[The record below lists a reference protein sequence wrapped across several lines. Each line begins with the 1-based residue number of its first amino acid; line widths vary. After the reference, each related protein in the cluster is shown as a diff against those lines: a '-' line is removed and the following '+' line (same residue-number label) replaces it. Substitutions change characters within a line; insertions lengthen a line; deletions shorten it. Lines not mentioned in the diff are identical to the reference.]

1 MRRAEQL
8 HEEILAQM
16 DLSKEA
22 SDEELL
28 ELIHRILEEKSKE
41 EFIPL
46 GEKAILGRELFNAF
60 RKLDILQELIEDEE
74 ITEIMINGTQPIFIE
89 RNGRIYET
97 DKKFLSKGKL
107 EDVVQQMVAGC
118 NRVVN
123 EATPIVDA
131 RLEDGQ
137 SKCGTAAGCAQWADR
152 YDQKVSEK
160 QDYDGDDDR
169 YRLYRKRSGSNA
181 DSGREGKV

>member
-60 RKLDILQELIEDEE
+60 RKLDILQELIEERSRFSSSV
-74 ITEIMINGTQPIFIE
+74 TEGFMKPIKSF
-89 RNGRIYET
+89 
-97 DKKFLSKGKL
+97 F
-107 EDVVQQMVAGC
+107 Q
-118 NRVVN
+118 
-123 EATPIVDA
+123 
-131 RLEDGQ
+131 
-137 SKCGTAAGCAQWADR
+137 
-152 YDQKVSEK
+152 
-160 QDYDGDDDR
+160 
-169 YRLYRKRSGSNA
+169 
-181 DSGREGKV
+181 RESLKMWFSRW

>member
-60 RKLDILQELIEDEE
+60 RKLDILQELIEDEDLKNSP
-74 ITEIMINGTQPIFIE
+74 IAFPDLTQY
-89 RNGRIYET
+89 NNLET
-97 DKKFLSKGKL
+97 FLYLG
-107 EDVVQQMVAGC
+107 
-118 NRVVN
+118 
-123 EATPIVDA
+123 
-131 RLEDGQ
+131 EDG
-137 SKCGTAAGCAQWADR
+137 
-152 YDQKVSEK
+152 EE
-160 QDYDGDDDR
+160 
-169 YRLYRKRSGSNA
+169 LYNKYWKEVMSN
-181 DSGREGKV
+181 

>member
-46 GEKAILGRELFNAF
+46 EKRQFSGES
-60 RKLDILQELIEDEE
+60 
-74 ITEIMINGTQPIFIE
+74 
-89 RNGRIYET
+89 
-97 DKKFLSKGKL
+97 FL
-107 EDVVQQMVAGC
+107 
-118 NRVVN
+118 
-123 EATPIVDA
+123 T
-131 RLEDGQ
+131 
-137 SKCGTAAGCAQWADR
+137 
-152 YDQKVSEK
+152 
-160 QDYDGDDDR
+160 
-169 YRLYRKRSGSNA
+169 RSGSWI
-181 DSGREGKV
+181 SCRS

>member
-46 GEKAILGRELFNAF
+46 GEKAILGRALFNAF
-60 RKLDILQELIEDEE
+60 RKLDILQELIEDEVRE
-74 ITEIMINGTQPIFIE
+74 VVRTCSPTLLHRRSQEQVLRCSICW
-89 RNGRIYET
+89 
-97 DKKFLSKGKL
+97 KKAPSFVTIWKK
-107 EDVVQQMVAGC
+107 
-118 NRVVN
+118 
-123 EATPIVDA
+123 
-131 RLEDGQ
+131 
-137 SKCGTAAGCAQWADR
+137 
-152 YDQKVSEK
+152 
-160 QDYDGDDDR
+160 
-169 YRLYRKRSGSNA
+169 
-181 DSGREGKV
+181 

>member
-46 GEKAILGRELFNAF
+46 GEKAILGREPFNAF
-60 RKLDILQELIEDEE
+60 RKLDILQELILDH
-74 ITEIMINGTQPIFIE
+74 IKIQQI
-89 RNGRIYET
+89 
-97 DKKFLSKGKL
+97 FLSQVKL
-107 EDVVQQMVAGC
+107 WKKWGFLVV
-118 NRVVN
+118 
-123 EATPIVDA
+123 
-131 RLEDGQ
+131 
-137 SKCGTAAGCAQWADR
+137 
-152 YDQKVSEK
+152 
-160 QDYDGDDDR
+160 
-169 YRLYRKRSGSNA
+169 RSL
-181 DSGREGKV
+181 SGN

>member
-74 ITEIMINGTQPIFIE
+74 ITEIMINGTSVTEGFMKPIKSF
-89 RNGRIYET
+89 
-97 DKKFLSKGKL
+97 F
-107 EDVVQQMVAGC
+107 Q
-118 NRVVN
+118 
-123 EATPIVDA
+123 
-131 RLEDGQ
+131 
-137 SKCGTAAGCAQWADR
+137 
-152 YDQKVSEK
+152 
-160 QDYDGDDDR
+160 
-169 YRLYRKRSGSNA
+169 
-181 DSGREGKV
+181 RESLKMWFSRW